1 MRSVFDIDGPVMSVV
16 IRIFDCICLSVL
28 WLVFSLPIIT
38 VGASST
44 ALYVTVHRYLRR
56 GEGHPLRTFLD
67 AFRDNFKRSTL
78 VWLAA
83 LCVLD
88 LLTAD
93 ILVLR
98 TMVLNRHPL
107 GRLYWLALILG
118 GVAVTWTA
126 YCFAYA
132 ARFQGRARDVL
143 RSSLFLTLAHPVRAL
158 GVFLILFAAALAVMT
173 GPGLIAIIPTAV
185 CWLESAVMENV
196 FLLHMRPE
204 DAERE
209 THNHQAKEHHCEE

>member
-1 MRSVFDIDGPVMSVV
+1 MKSVFDIDGPVMSVV
-16 IRIFDCICLSVL
+16 IRIFDCICLSIL
-28 WLVFSLPIIT
+28 WLLFSLPILTI
-38 VGASST
+38 GASST

-56 GEGHPLRTFLD
+56 EEGHLLRTFLD

-83 LCVLD
+83 LCVLG

-98 TMVLNRHPL
+98 TMVLNRHPI
-107 GRLYWLALILG
+107 GRLYWLSLILG
-118 GVAVTWTA
+118 GAAAVWTA

-143 RSSLFLTLAHPVRAL
+143 RFSLFLTLAHPVRTL
-158 GVFLILFAAALAVMT
+158 GAFLILFAAVLAVMT
-173 GPGLIAIIPTAV
+173 APGLIAIVPAAV
-185 CWLESAVMENV
+185 CWLESSVMEKV
-196 FLLHMRPE
+196 FLLHMNPE

-209 THNHQAKEHHCEE
+209 THNPSNKGASL